1 MSTFIPITKEEIKKL
16 GWENL
21 DIILITGD
29 AYIDHPSFGA
39 AIIARLIYSM
49 GFKIA
54 IVPQPNWQ
62 DDLRDFKKFGKPTL
76 FFAVT
81 SGNMDSMVNHYT
93 ANKRLRHDDAYTP
106 GNRHGARP
114 DYAVTVYCNI
124 LKKLYP
130 DVPIVIGGIE
140 ASLRRLAHYD
150 YWSNSIK
157 PSILLDSHAD
167 MLIYGMA
174 EKPLQL
180 LLEKIKQ
187 GYSINN
193 IQKHPQ
199 TTFLKNNLDENIDY
213 IEIPSYEECI
223 TSKEKFALAYRL
235 IEENSS
241 HRLPKT
247 LVQKHGQQYVVVYPP
262 EPITT
267 DDLDYYYSLPYTKLP
282 HPKYKKKPPIPA
294 YEMIKN
300 SITIHRGCFGGCSFC
315 SLAIHQGKFITS
327 RSPENIE
334 KEVKQLI
341 NSSFFKGH
349 ITDLG
354 APSANMYMM
363 TPINSEICSNCKR
376 PSCIY
381 PNICK
386 NLNTN
391 PKPLIDLY
399 KKIRTLPGVKKVT
412 IGSGIRYDI
421 HTKQLQKH
429 EHYLY
434 LKELIVH
441 HVSGRLKV
449 APEHIHNDVLKL
461 MFKPNFQEFMSF
473 FNLFNQ
479 INKKYKLKQQLV
491 PYFISNHPGC
501 KIEHMIELSETL
513 KKLNIKPEQV
523 QDFTPTP
530 MTLASVMYYTELNPY
545 TLKPIYVPKNPKERT
560 LQKELFFWHQKNQR
574 INIQQKLLSLQ
585 KNKKTK
591 K

>member
-1 MSTFIPITKEEIKKL
+1 MSTFIPITKDEINKL

-29 AYIDHPSFGA
+29 AYIDHPSFGTA
-39 AIIARLIYSM
+39 VIARLIYSM

-81 SGNMDSMVNHYT
+81 SGNIDSMLNHYT

-150 YWSNSIK
+150 YWSDSIK
-157 PSILLDSHAD
+157 PSILIDSKAD
-167 MLIYGMA
+167 LLIYGMA
-174 EKPLQL
+174 EKPVQL

-187 GYSINN
+187 GYTIH
-193 IQKHPQ
+193 QLQEHPQ
-199 TTFLKNNLDENIDY
+199 TVFLKQNIPTY
-213 IEIPSYEECI
+213 INFIEIPSYEECI
-223 TSKEKFALAYRL
+223 ASKEKFALAYRL

-262 EPITT
+262 ATITT
-267 DDLDYYYSLPYTKLP
+267 ADLDYYYSLPYTKLP
-282 HPKYKKKPPIPA
+282 HPKYNKKPPIPA

-315 SLAIHQGKFITS
+315 SLAIHQGKFIVS

-334 KEVKQLI
+334 EEAKQLI

-363 TPINSEICSNCKR
+363 TPINSEICNNCKR
-376 PSCIY
+376 PSCIH

-399 KKIRTLPGVKKVT
+399 KKIRTLPGIKKVT

-421 HTKQLQKH
+421 HTKQLSKP
-429 EHYLY
+429 EHYQY

-479 INKKYKLKQQLV
+479 INKKYKLNQQLV

-501 KIEHMIELSETL
+501 KIKHMIELSETL
-513 KKLNIKPEQV
+513 KNKYQTRTGTR
-523 QDFTPTP
+523 F
-530 MTLASVMYYTELNPY
+530 YPY
-545 TLKPIYVPKNPKERT
+545 SYDTCFGNVLHRT
-560 LQKELFFWHQKNQR
+560 
-574 INIQQKLLSLQ
+574 
-585 KNKKTK
+585 
-591 K
+591 